1 MQTIFVRD
9 NDNTPHIPPMSLGH
23 ALLTPSQIETA
34 GWRRVV
40 SLPTPISAVDARQT
54 MLAHEKSALA
64 NFYYSQLYG

>member
-9 NDNTPHIPPMSLGH
+9 NDNTPHVPPVSLVH
-23 ALLTPSQIETA
+23 ALTPPQIETI

-40 SLPTPISAVDARQT
+40 SLPTTSSVVDARQA

-64 NFYYSQLYG
+64 NFYYSQLYW